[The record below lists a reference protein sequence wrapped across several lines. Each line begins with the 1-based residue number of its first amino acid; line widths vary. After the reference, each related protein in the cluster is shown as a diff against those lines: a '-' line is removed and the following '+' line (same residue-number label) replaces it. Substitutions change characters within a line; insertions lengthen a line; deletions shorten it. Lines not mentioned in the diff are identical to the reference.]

1 MKPSLRLN
9 VLHWFLVLALAS
21 SQTFAIDLPWLKEE
35 QTAPEQTPTTQL
47 QAPPTAA
54 PAPPQAPTLAPMLN
68 KVLPAVVNIATSG
81 KVVIEDNPLLNDPI
95 FRYFFRDIPSIPR
108 ERRTQS
114 IGSGVI
120 VDAENG
126 YVLTNHHVI
135 KNADIIYVTLKDKRR
150 LKAKL
155 IGSDPETDVAVLK
168 VEKNRLTALPFGDS
182 DKLEVGDFVVA
193 IGNPFGLGQ
202 TVTLGIVSAL
212 GRTGLGI
219 EGYENFIQTDASIN
233 PGNSGGALVDWYG
246 NLVGINT
253 AIVGPTGG
261 NVGIGFAIPINMARE
276 VMDQIIKHGGVKRG
290 LLGVQVQDLTPEIA
304 QAMGLEVNEGALV
317 SGVSKGSAAE
327 KAGVLAGD
335 VIVKFDNR
343 DVKNA
348 ADLRNM
354 VGLKRVGDRA
364 TIELIRDGKPVT
376 VTVTIGKPSPTGTI
390 SGEIPLL
397 EGARFSEIPQDH
409 PLFGRV
415 QGVMVL
421 DVELNSSAWQAGLRQ
436 GDVILS
442 VNRQPV
448 RSVEELLKLASRSP
462 NRLLLRVQRGD
473 ISLFLVLER

>member
-1 MKPSLRLN
+1 MKLSSRHILLN
-9 VLHWFLVLALAS
+9 WFLVVLLWSAQAS
-21 SQTFAIDLPWLKEE
+21 AINFPWLKEE
-35 QTAPEQTPTTQL
+35 ATPTPQEQQTPAQP
-47 QAPPTAA
+47 QPPAA
-54 PAPPQAPTLAPMLN
+54 EVQPAPTLAPMLQR
-68 KVLPAVVNIATSG
+68 VLPAVVNIATSG
-81 KVVIEDNPLLNDPI
+81 KVIIEDNPLLNDPI

-108 ERRTQS
+108 EQRTQS

-120 VDAENG
+120 VDADNG

-135 KNADIIYVTLKDKRR
+135 KNADVIYVTLKDKRR

-155 IGSDPETDVAVLK
+155 IGSDPETDIAVLK
-168 VEKNRLTALPFGDS
+168 VEKNRLTALPLGDS
-182 DKLEVGDFVVA
+182 DKLQVGDFVVA

-327 KAGVLAGD
+327 KAGILAGD
-335 VIVKFDNR
+335 VIVKFDQR
-343 DVKNA
+343 EVKNA
-348 ADLRNM
+348 ASLRNM
-354 VGLKRVGDRA
+354 VGLKRVGERA

-376 VTVTIGKPSPTGTI
+376 VTVTIGKPAPAGTV
-390 SGEIPLL
+390 SGEIPPL
-397 EGARFSEIPQDH
+397 EGAQFGEIPQDH

-415 QGVMVL
+415 QGVMVTG
-421 DVELNSSAWQAGLRQ
+421 VELNSPAWQAGLRQ
-436 GDVILS
+436 GDIILS

-448 RSVEELLKLASRSP
+448 RNVDEFIKLASRSP
-462 NRLLLRVQRGD
+462 NRLLLRIQRGD